1 MENFCVTEEHPTNET
16 KQIFHYLLVEDPK
29 GLRSIPLT
37 ATTYSLGRNPNNGIV
52 LRSHLVSRQH
62 ALLLR
67 VPMPELT
74 QHLFRIIDGNLQGK
88 RSTNGILIN
97 GKRKF
102 SHILEHGDEII
113 FSRDVRAVYQILL
126 DPSDAAVTIPAKPVS
141 GARPKGGQDTVI
153 VMPTADIARY
163 NEEILSRLASIPELN
178 PNPII
183 EINLAGNITYL
194 NPAALRQFPN
204 IHRIGL
210 HHPVLDGLLPSID
223 GMNDEKRE
231 FFVREVEWEDRVLE
245 QFVHYIPSSDLVRSY
260 IADITDRKR
269 AQQIIQYQA
278 AHDSLTGLPN
288 RTYLNDYLNMAL
300 SQAKRSQEMIAIL
313 FFDLDRFKLINDS
326 LGHSTGD
333 QLLREICDRLK
344 LKLRQGDLLARWGGD
359 EFVMV
364 LRQVKSPEQA
374 VKVAQRVIQIL
385 EPPFD
390 FEGQELHISVS
401 VGISLF
407 PIDGNDIDTLI
418 KNADTAMYRAKEQG
432 RGNCQLYKPKMHENT
447 FHKLSLENRL
457 RKAVDNGELII
468 YYQPLINTNINRMV
482 GVESLLRWQ
491 HPTFGMLP
499 PGQFIPLAEE
509 TGLIVPIGNWLLR
522 TACLQSL
529 AWQSQGYPPLRLS
542 VNLSL
547 RQFQQSDFVDRLA
560 RMLQEINFDPTQLDL
575 ELTESVV
582 MENVD
587 ESITKLRKLR
597 DLGIG
602 LSVDDFGTGYSSLSY
617 LKSLPIDNLKIDRS
631 FISDITNSV
640 SDQAIAIS
648 IITLAKNLR
657 LSVIAEGV
665 ETKAQMELLRS
676 MECHMMQGYLFSR
689 PLPPKELTA
698 HFDRAKPRVDNALN
712 NSPTPD

>member
-1 MENFCVTEEHPTNET
+1 MTEEHPTHET
-16 KQIFHYLLVEDPK
+16 KQLFHYLLVEDPK

-37 ATTYSLGRNPNNGIV
+37 STTYSLGRNPNNGIV

-102 SHILEHGDEII
+102 SHILGHEDEII
-113 FSRDVRAVYQILL
+113 FSRDVRAVYQMLL
-126 DPSDAAVTIPAKPVS
+126 DPNEAAVTIPAQPVS
-141 GARPKGGQDTVI
+141 GNRTKGGQDTII
-153 VMPTADIARY
+153 VMPTADMARY
-163 NEEILSRLASIPELN
+163 NEEILARLASIPELN

-183 EINLAGNITYL
+183 EINLIGTITYL
-194 NPAALRQFPN
+194 NPAALRQFPT
-204 IHRIGL
+204 IYKIGL

-223 GMNDEKRE
+223 GLNDDKRE
-231 FFVREVEWEDRVLE
+231 FFVREVEWEERVLE

-288 RTYLNDYLNMAL
+288 RTYLNDYLSLAL
-300 SQAKRSQEMIAIL
+300 SQAKRSEEMIAIL

-333 QLLREICDRLK
+333 QLLRETCDRLK

-359 EFVMV
+359 EFIMV

-390 FEGQELHISVS
+390 FEGHELHVSVS

-418 KNADTAMYRAKEQG
+418 KNADTAMYRAKEKG
-432 RGNCQLYKPKMHENT
+432 RANCQLYKPKMHENT
-447 FHKLSLENRL
+447 FQKLSLENRL
-457 RKAVDNGELII
+457 RKAVENGELIL
-468 YYQPLINTNINRMV
+468 YYQPLINTNINRMA

-509 TGLIVPIGNWLLR
+509 TGLIVPIGYWLLR

-529 AWQSQGYPPLRLS
+529 EWQKAGYPTIRIG

-547 RQFQQSDFVDRLA
+547 RQFQQGDFVDRLA
-560 RMLQEINFDPTQLDL
+560 GMLQEIDFDPTQLDL

-587 ESITKLRKLR
+587 ESICKLRKLR

-631 FISDITNSV
+631 FVSDITNSV

-689 PLPPKELTA
+689 PVPAQELVT
-698 HFDRAKPRVDNALN
+698 HFGRSKQLAEN
-712 NSPTPD
+712 T

>member
-1 MENFCVTEEHPTNET
+1 VQQIEETNLTEA
-16 KQIFHYLLVEDPK
+16 KQLFHFLIVEDPK
-29 GLRSIPLT
+29 GMRTIPLT
-37 ATTYSLGRNPNNGIV
+37 STTYSLGRNPNNGIV
-52 LRSHLVSRQH
+52 LRSHMVSRQH

-67 VPMPELT
+67 VPMPQLT

-102 SHILEHGDEII
+102 SHILSHNDEII
-113 FSRDVRAVYQILL
+113 FSRDTKAIYQMVTDLEEG
-126 DPSDAAVTIPAKPVS
+126 AVTMPVS
-141 GARPKGGQDTVI
+141 GTTTSGKLGLDTLLV
-153 VMPTADIARY
+153 VPDRDMASY

-183 EINLAGNITYL
+183 EVNSSGTITYL

-204 IHRIGL
+204 IYKAGTK
-210 HHPVLDGLLPSID
+210 HPILDGLLQSMENMSD
-223 GMNDEKRE
+223 DKRE
-231 FFVREVEWEDRVLE
+231 FFVREVEWEERVLE

-278 AHDSLTGLPN
+278 AHDALTGLPN
-288 RTYLNDYLNMAL
+288 RTYLNDYLSLAL
-300 SQAKRSQEMIAIL
+300 SQAKRADEMISIL

-333 QLLREICDRLK
+333 QLLKETCERLK

-359 EFVMV
+359 EFIMV

-390 FEGQELHISVS
+390 FEGHELYVSVS
-401 VGISLF
+401 VGISIF

-418 KNADTAMYRAKEQG
+418 KNADTAMYRAKERG

-447 FHKLSLENRL
+447 FQKLSLENRL
-457 RKAVDNGELII
+457 RKAIEHNELVL
-468 YYQPLINTNINRMV
+468 YYQPLVNTNINRIV
-482 GVESLLRWQ
+482 GAESLLRWQ

-509 TGLIVPIGNWLLR
+509 TGLIVPIGYWILR
-522 TACLQSL
+522 HACLQSL
-529 AWQSQGYPPLRLS
+529 EWQKAGYEPLRLGI
-542 VNLSL
+542 NLSL
-547 RQFQQSDFVDRLA
+547 RQFQQSDFVDKLA
-560 RMLQEINFDPTQLDL
+560 GILEEIDFDPTHLDL

-587 ESITKLRKLR
+587 ESISKLKKLR
-597 DLGIG
+597 DLGIK

-631 FISDITNSV
+631 FVADITESPN
-640 SDQAIAIS
+640 DQAIAIS
-648 IITLAKNLR
+648 IITLAKNLK
-657 LSVIAEGV
+657 LNVIAEGV
-665 ETKAQMELLRS
+665 ETHKQMKFLR
-676 MECHMMQGYLFSR
+676 MLQCHMMQGFLFGR
-689 PLPPKELTA
+689 PVPAHELI
-698 HFDRAKPRVDNALN
+698 DKVNQNALAEVVN
-712 NSPTPD
+712 DDL